1 MELFATYLFIA
12 VIAIII
18 IYYFLNKRRGV
29 TLVKSTTDG
38 EMYFVRDL
46 PDKVDAANRL
56 AYIRGELTRLI
67 NIIKSKP
74 PEYFFNK
81 YVKNDSG
88 LNMSIT
94 EFTSCLEQLKRKYRG
109 TPETFSESTPDAKY
123 TSYSVN
129 KGEQMV
135 VCLRQKEDDSFVDN
149 NTILFVILHELAHI
163 MTRSIGHT
171 EEFWTNFKF
180 LLKEAEQF
188 NLYKKEDYNSKSK
201 RYCGMDIT
209 DNPLNDKDI

>member
-129 KGEQMV
+129 KGEQLV
-135 VCLRQKEDDSFVDN
+135 FCLRLKKEGDRLVPKK
-149 NTILFVILHELAHI
+149 TILFVALHELSHL
-163 MTRSIGHT
+163 MTKTIGHGQD
-171 EEFWTNFKF
+171 FWDNFRF
-180 LLKEAEQF
+180 ILHLADSEGI
-188 NLYKKEDYNSKSK
+188 YKKVDFSKNPVP
-201 RYCGMDIT
+201 YCGMEIT
-209 DNPLNDKDI
+209 STPY